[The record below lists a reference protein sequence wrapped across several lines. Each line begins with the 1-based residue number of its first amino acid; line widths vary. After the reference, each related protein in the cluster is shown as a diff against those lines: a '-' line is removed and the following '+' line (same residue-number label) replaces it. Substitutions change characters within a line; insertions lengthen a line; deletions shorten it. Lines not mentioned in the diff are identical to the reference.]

1 MFDIKSVEDEARKE
15 LAEEKAKAAKGKI
28 KDSLKRIQAAE
39 AIVRNLREEHA
50 VLLRDI
56 GE

>member
-1 MFDIKSVEDEARKE
+1 MFDIKEVEAEAKRE
-15 LAEEKAKAAKGKI
+15 LAEEKGKAAKGKI
-28 KDSLKRIQAAE
+28 KDSLKRIAAAE

-50 VLLRDI
+50 VLLADI

>member
-1 MFDIKSVEDEARKE
+1 MFDIKSVEDEARRE

-28 KDSLKRIQAAE
+28 KDSLKRIAAAE

-50 VLLRDI
+50 VLLADI